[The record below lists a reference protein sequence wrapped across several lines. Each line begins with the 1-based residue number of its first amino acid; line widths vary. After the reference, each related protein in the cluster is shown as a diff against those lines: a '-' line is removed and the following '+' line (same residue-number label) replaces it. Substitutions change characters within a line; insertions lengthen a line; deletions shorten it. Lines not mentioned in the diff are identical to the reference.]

1 MLAAG
6 VERIPL
12 AVPAVA
18 LPISA
23 SEVLRTNAH
32 VCSNSSM
39 PGSYAAARC
48 RHLQQSALVLPV
60 APTGSAHLQCE
71 GEASSGNTTSGGL
84 AAPSEHSISGAATQL
99 SCFRTAAC
107 DVMHRS
113 IRKCELNAASLEG
126 GHAGHFAKGILPR
139 SLHHAVV
146 AWSARCRCLSHH
158 TGTARQGLQQHMP
171 PGMLSTS

>member
-71 GEASSGNTTSGGL
+71 GEASSGNTTQVGWQRQASTASAVSGH
-84 AAPSEHSISGAATQL
+84 A

-113 IRKCELNAASLEG
+113 IRKCELNAASLEWGAG
-126 GHAGHFAKGILPR
+126 GAFWQGACTTTQS
-139 SLHHAVV
+139 SLGD
-146 AWSARCRCLSHH
+146 ARCRCLSRPAI
-158 TGTARQGLQQHMP
+158 TQEP
-171 PGMLSTS
+171 PGRVCSSTCLQAC

>member
-71 GEASSGNTTSGGL
+71 GEASSGNTTQVGWQRQASTASAVSGH
-84 AAPSEHSISGAATQL
+84 A